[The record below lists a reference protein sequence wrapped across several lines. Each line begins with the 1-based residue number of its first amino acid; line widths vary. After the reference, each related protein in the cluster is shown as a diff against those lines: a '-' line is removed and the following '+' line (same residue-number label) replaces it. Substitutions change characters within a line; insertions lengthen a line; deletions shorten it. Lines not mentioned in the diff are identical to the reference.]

1 MINSEIATKSEK
13 SEKERKTE
21 RKKGKKVTISKWL
34 QSFEKVYTKNKTEVS
49 FSENEVWIMQFTV
62 F

>member
-49 FSENEVWIMQFTV
+49 FSENEV
-62 F
+62 

>member
-1 MINSEIATKSEK
+1 MINSEIAMKFQK
-13 SEKERKTE
+13 IGKGKKE

-49 FSENEVWIMQFTV
+49 FSENEV
-62 F
+62 